1 MNIKPVN
8 GTWVNVDDIKPFT
21 MSTSTNTEGS
31 IKNEMY
37 ANWCIDFMNKIEE
50 IAHKKY
56 PNQNI
61 WVDTGSR
68 YNVIM
73 AMLQQF
79 EDDLKVRK

>member
-1 MNIKPVN
+1 MNNI
-8 GTWVNVDDIKPFT
+8 
-21 MSTSTNTEGS
+21 E
-31 IKNEMY
+31 ELY
-37 ANWCIDFMNKIEE
+37 ANWCVDFMDKIEE

-56 PNQNI
+56 PNVTY

-68 YNVIM
+68 WNVCM